1 MNKNMCD
8 TNSRPEEIYQAVVKR
23 QSVTKG
29 NKKLRAK

>member
-8 TNSRPEEIYQAVVKR
+8 TNSRPEEIYQAVKR

-29 NKKLRAK
+29 NKKLRVK